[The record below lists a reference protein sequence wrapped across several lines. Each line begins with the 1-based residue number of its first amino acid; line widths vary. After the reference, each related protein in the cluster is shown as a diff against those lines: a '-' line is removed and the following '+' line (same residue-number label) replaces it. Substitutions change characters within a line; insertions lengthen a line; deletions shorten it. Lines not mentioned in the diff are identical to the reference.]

1 MNKSSNNGGINGGN
15 VIQHIVDNDIDIFP
29 NTNDNTTNNNNDDDM
44 ITTITLHSFDN
55 NNKYESIQDSEL
67 TLPNNQ
73 SKQSLHYYHTQ
84 QYCIKLKQ
92 WKCCNHDNKN
102 NKGCKCG
109 SIKRYHN
116 KDIMNNNNIIIW
128 PLVILLFILCLI
140 FELIMKLL
148 IFIMIF
154 LLYIFKG
161 KIEHL
166 SNAFIFDTWNTF
178 QYYIYPS
185 NGKYAC
191 CYGLYGSDG
200 CKEYVKEVK
209 RDPVIDEVNKSL
221 VFDKI

>member
-1 MNKSSNNGGINGGN
+1 MNKSISNGGSDGGN
-15 VIQHIVDNDIDIFP
+15 VIKHIIDNDIDIFP
-29 NTNDNTTNNNNDDDM
+29 NTNDNTTNSSNHDDDM

-55 NNKYESIQDSEL
+55 NKYESIQDSEL
-67 TLPNNQ
+67 TLSNN
-73 SKQSLHYYHTQ
+73 QSLHYYHTQ
-84 QYCIKLKQ
+84 HYCIKLKQ
-92 WKCCNHDNKN
+92 WKCCNNDNQHS
-102 NKGCKCG
+102 KGCKCG

-116 KDIMNNNNIIIW
+116 KDIMTNNSIIIW
-128 PLVILLFILCLI
+128 PLVILLFILCSI

-166 SNAFIFDTWNTF
+166 SNAFTFDTWNTF
-178 QYYIYPS
+178 QYYTYPS

-191 CYGLYGSDG
+191 CYGLYGYDC
-200 CKEYVKEVK
+200 CKDYVNEVK
-209 RDPVIDEVNKSL
+209 MDPVIDEVNRSL